1 MIEDIVINLNLWKMT
16 KGSNGLL
23 VVPGE
28 ERSYSNAGFWSKDYP
43 YYAIDFLFD
52 GLGLIRKFGTVRNP
66 PSQKH
71 KRYSLGTFLVVVDM
85 PSIRAMLERRYD
97 NRNCPKVSEVRESA
111 LPPTKVRGLNRRFLN
126 PALRDIKGT
135 ESHSSMYSNTGLSGP
150 FNERKED
157 DDPAFPQERI
167 VAVYSPEKT
176 LERAVRRLE
185 KTVDEYNARYGFDPD
200 YNGFTV

>member
-97 NRNCPKVSEVRESA
+97 NRNCPK
-111 LPPTKVRGLNRRFLN
+111 
-126 PALRDIKGT
+126 
-135 ESHSSMYSNTGLSGP
+135 
-150 FNERKED
+150 ERKED